1 MFWKTIVLSCILI
14 TASSARELTSLN
26 GEWDFHF
33 GNEPSAKVQVPH
45 TWNAVD
51 GADGISGVKK
61 SALSV
66 QGTGYKRGEA
76 VYERDLPE
84 IKPDKRYF
92 IKGDGAAII
101 SEVLVN
107 GKSAGKHEGS
117 YTAFCY
123 EITPLL
129 QKGNNKLTIK
139 TNNSITDY
147 IAPLAGDFTVFG
159 GLYRPVNLIE
169 TDDVCIQPDYFASPG
184 VFMKQ
189 TLTNNGKD
197 AELQVNTRISS
208 IKSKGFIPV
217 TLRVMSP
224 QGKIIIDTT
233 KQVEVKPNTV
243 SEESF
248 NLNIK
253 NPELWQARENPAL
266 YKVEVSIAQGN
277 KKIDSVVQ
285 PLGFR
290 SFEFTP
296 DRGVL
301 LNGKAMQIKG
311 VNRHQDKE
319 GKGTALST
327 EDELLDMQLIYDMG
341 ADGLRTAHY
350 PQTKTIYDFCDSK
363 GIIVW
368 SEVPN
373 VEKVKKP
380 DEFIDNNKLQ
390 AKEMVLQLG
399 NHPSIAMWGIYNEIY
414 HQCSPQEASIG
425 MEDILDNLTAHLR
438 KLDPSRPVV
447 AATNRAEKKRL
458 NLIPTLLCANMYPGW
473 YGGSPDSMGGSIKN
487 YRAQYPSSPFGVSEY
502 GAGASIHMQEYPAK
516 QPGAFDYW
524 HPESWQNA
532 VHEGNYKT
540 IKTHPEV
547 WGSFIWNMFDFATDC
562 RNEGE
567 HAGMNDKGL
576 VTYDRKTPK
585 DAYFFYK
592 ANWNPE
598 LMNYITARRFTR
610 RQIGEIPVKVYSN
623 ADEVNLFLN
632 GKSLGKKQPDDL
644 KRVTWEKVTLKEGS
658 NTLKVIAKRKGK
670 TVTDNVTW
678 EYKKPASPVTVDR
691 FDLLKQE

>member
-1 MFWKTIVLSCILI
+1 MLWKSIFLSCILI
-14 TASSARELTSLN
+14 AGSSARELTSLN
-26 GEWDFHF
+26 GEWDFRF

-51 GADGISGVKK
+51 GADGIQEGKK
-61 SALSV
+61 SALSA
-66 QGTGYKRGEA
+66 QGVGYKRGEG
-76 VYERDLPE
+76 VYERDLPAV
-84 IKPDKRYF
+84 KPNKRYF

-107 GKSAGKHEGS
+107 GKSAGKHKGS

-123 EITPLL
+123 EITSLL
-129 QKGNNKLTIK
+129 QSNNNKLTIK

-159 GLYRPVNLIE
+159 GLYRPVTLIE

-184 VFMKQ
+184 IFLKQ
-189 TLTNNGKD
+189 TLSNNGKN
-197 AELQVNTRISS
+197 AELQVNIRISS
-208 IKSKGFIPV
+208 HKSKGYVPV
-217 TLRVMSP
+217 TLRVMTP

-233 KQVEVKPNTV
+233 KQVEIKPNKV

-253 NPELWQARENPAL
+253 IPELWQARENPAL
-266 YKVEVSIAQGN
+266 YKVEVSIAQGD

-296 DRGVL
+296 NRGVL

-350 PQTKTIYDFCDSK
+350 PQTTTIYDFCDAK

-368 SEVPN
+368 SEVSN
-373 VEKVKKP
+373 IEKVKKSAQ
-380 DEFIDNNKLQ
+380 FIDNNKLQ

-399 NHPSIAMWGIYNEIY
+399 NHPSIAMWGLFNEIY
-414 HQCSPQEASIG
+414 HQCSKEEASIG
-425 MEDILDNLTAHLR
+425 MEKTLENLAAHLR

-447 AATNRAEKKRL
+447 AATNQVQKERL
-458 NLIPTLLCANMYPGW
+458 NKIPDLLCANMYPGW
-473 YGGSPDSMGGSIKN
+473 YGGAPNSMGGGIKSF
-487 YRAQYPSSPFGVSEY
+487 RALYPSQPFSISEY
-502 GAGASIHMQEYPAK
+502 GAGASIHMQEYPCNK
-516 QPGAFDYW
+516 PGAFEYW
-524 HPESWQNA
+524 HPESWQST

-540 IKTHPEV
+540 IKENSEL

-576 VTYDRKTPK
+576 VTYNRKTPK

-598 LMNYITARRFTR
+598 LMIYITSRRFTQ

-623 ADEVNLFLN
+623 AEEVDLLLN
-632 GKSLGKKQPDDL
+632 EKSLGKKQPDDL
-644 KRVTWEKVTLKEGS
+644 KRVTWEKVTLKEGT
-658 NTLKVIAKRKGK
+658 NTLKVIAKRNGK
-670 TVTDNVTW
+670 TVTDQVTW
-678 EYKKPASPVTVDR
+678 EYQKPASPVTVDR
-691 FDLLKQE
+691 FDLLKQQ